1 MSTNSQDQ
9 EIDLGQVF
17 KKIGD
22 FYQLILDKI
31 FDFILFLKKNIIVII
46 VLFILG
52 AGLGYYLDKDSK
64 IYDHEII
71 VLPNFGSTDYLY
83 SKVNLL
89 ESKRKEKDTSFLNK
103 LGFID
108 KNDFKKIEIEPIID
122 VYQFIDSKE
131 SNFGLIKLMAEDGDL
146 QKIIKDDVTSKN
158 YPFHVIK
165 IKTASIITSDKIKTS
180 ILKYLNNSDYFKV
193 IQNQSIENLK
203 SKIVTND
210 ETVIQI
216 DNLLNDFAKTS
227 SSNQKSDK
235 LVYYNENNQLNDI
248 IKTKEELIK
257 EQGYNK
263 INLVNS
269 DKIIKDINISINSR
283 NTDGLSGKMKLILPF
298 LFILIFLFINSFM
311 SFYKRQI
318 NKRKNL

>member
-17 KKIGD
+17 KKIGE
-22 FYQLILDKI
+22 FYQLFIDKI
-31 FDFILFLKKNIIVII
+31 FDFILFLKRNIIIVI

-52 AGLGYYLDKDSK
+52 AGLGFYLDKDSK

-108 KNDFKKIEIEPIID
+108 KSDFKRIEIEPIID

-146 QKIIKDDVTSKN
+146 KEIIKDDVTSKN
-158 YPFHVIK
+158 YLYHVIK
-165 IKTASIITSDKIKTS
+165 IKTTNKITSEKLHSS
-180 ILKYLNNSDYFKV
+180 ILSYLNKSDYFEV
-193 IQNQSIENLK
+193 IQKQFIENLK
-203 SKIVTND
+203 VKIVAND
-210 ETVIQI
+210 VTVSQI
-216 DNLLNDFAKTS
+216 DNLLNDFSKTS

-235 LVYYNENNQLNDI
+235 LVYYNENSQLNDI
-248 IKTKEELIK
+248 IKTKEDLIK

-269 DKIIKDINISINSR
+269 DKIIKDINTSINSK
-283 NTDGLSGKMKLILPF
+283 NTEGLSGKTKLILPF
-298 LFILIFLFINSFM
+298 LFILIFLFMKGFIR
-311 SFYKRQI
+311 FYKKQM
-318 NKRKNL
+318 NKRNTV

>member
-31 FDFILFLKKNIIVII
+31 FDLILFLKRNIIVII

-180 ILKYLNNSDYFKV
+180 ILKYLNDSDYFKV

-210 ETVIQI
+210 ETVTQI

-248 IKTKEELIK
+248 IRTKEDLIR

-263 INLVNS
+263 ISLVNN

-283 NTDGLSGKMKLILPF
+283 NTDGLSSKNKLILPF
-298 LFILIFLFINSFM
+298 FFIFIFLFVNGFM
-311 SFYKRQI
+311 RFYKRQI

>member
-31 FDFILFLKKNIIVII
+31 FDLILFLKRNIIVII

-180 ILKYLNNSDYFKV
+180 ILKYLNDSDYFKV

-203 SKIVTND
+203 SKIVAND

-283 NTDGLSGKMKLILPF
+283 NTDGLSGKNKLILPF
-298 LFILIFLFINSFM
+298 LFLLIFIFVSNFIR
-311 SFYKRQI
+311 FYKRQT
-318 NKRKNL
+318 NKKKNI

>member
-17 KKIGD
+17 KKIGE
-22 FYQLILDKI
+22 FYQLFIDKI
-31 FDFILFLKKNIIVII
+31 FDFILFLKRNIIILI
-46 VLFILG
+46 VLFVLG
-52 AGLGYYLDKDSK
+52 AGLGFYLDKDSK

-71 VLPNFGSTDYLY
+71 VLPNFGSTDFLY

-103 LGFID
+103 LGFLD
-108 KNDFKKIEIEPIID
+108 KSELKKIEIEPIID

-146 QKIIKDDVTSKN
+146 KEIIKDDVTSKN
-158 YPFHVIK
+158 YLYHVIK
-165 IKTASIITSDKIKTS
+165 IKTSNKVTSEKLYSS
-180 ILKYLNNSDYFKV
+180 ILSYLNKSDYFEV
-193 IQNQSIENLK
+193 IQKQVIENLK
-203 SKIVTND
+203 VKIAANDVTVN
-210 ETVIQI
+210 QI
-216 DNLLNDFAKTS
+216 NNLINDFSKTS

-235 LVYYNENNQLNDI
+235 LVYYNENSQLNDI
-248 IKTKEELIK
+248 IKTKEDLIK

-269 DKIIKDINISINSR
+269 DKIIKDINTSINSK
-283 NTDGLSGKMKLILPF
+283 NTEGLSGKTKLILPF
-298 LFILIFLFINSFM
+298 LFILIFLFMKGFIR
-311 SFYKRQI
+311 FYKKQI
-318 NKRKNL
+318 NKRKTV

>member
-257 EQGYNK
+257 EQGYNR